1 MGMGTRK
8 DAIIDSGDAELHLLV
23 PIEKINYYIHDIDSA
38 LRIQNWKLR
47 FRRRLFVSNLGL
59 SHARWQDEWID
70 QCEVLK
76 ATSNVEVLVNR
87 GKPSL
92 RARAVVQC
100 TRANNTT
107 RAATQSTSTKARSNR
122 IQFCNHKHN

>member
-1 MGMGTRK
+1 MTSAGAEQAETQVADDQHDEEGLGG

-23 PIEKINYYIHDIDSA
+23 PVENTNYYIHDIDSA

-47 FRRRLFVSNLGL
+47 FRRRLFVSYLGL

-70 QCEVLK
+70 QCEVFK
-76 ATSNVEVLVNR
+76 ATSDAEVLVNR

-92 RARAVVQC
+92 RARGC
-100 TRANNTT
+100 
-107 RAATQSTSTKARSNR
+107 SM
-122 IQFCNHKHN
+122 H